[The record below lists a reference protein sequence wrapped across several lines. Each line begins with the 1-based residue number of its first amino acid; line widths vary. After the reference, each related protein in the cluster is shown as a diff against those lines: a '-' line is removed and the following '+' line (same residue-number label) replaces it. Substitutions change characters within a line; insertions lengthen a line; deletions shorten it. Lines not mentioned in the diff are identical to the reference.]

1 MGKPR
6 ILHIST
12 ASTWRGGE
20 QQLSYLIGEL
30 KDSTDQHV
38 ICAPD
43 SPMAADCER
52 QQIPYTVLVKRSGT
66 DPALAKG
73 VKRVA
78 RAHRAQLT
86 HAHDAHGHTAAVLAN
101 RLFNMRVPLVISR
114 RVDFPIHSAFSKRF
128 KYQGNSIA
136 QIICV
141 SQAIEDI
148 VANDLGSRDKLC
160 TVHSGI
166 DVDRFSRGKTGLLR
180 KELNLKDDQLII
192 GNVAAHA
199 PHKDLFTFIRTAKRL
214 LNKRQ
219 DLHFVSIGDG
229 PLTGEI
235 RQFAQ
240 AEGLE
245 NKLRFLGYRD
255 DVAALLPDFDLF
267 LMTSETEG
275 LGTSILDAFAAKVFV
290 ISTAAG
296 GIPEMVIDGETGL
309 LAPVADDVQLA
320 AQVGK
325 ALSMDRSPII
335 SAASEKLKG
344 FTKEATATKT
354 LAVYQDLL
362 AR

>member
-1 MGKPR
+1 
-6 ILHIST
+6 
-12 ASTWRGGE
+12 
-20 QQLSYLIGEL
+20 
-30 KDSTDQHV
+30 
-38 ICAPD
+38 
-43 SPMAADCER
+43 
-52 QQIPYTVLVKRSGT
+52 
-66 DPALAKG
+66 
-73 VKRVA
+73 
-78 RAHRAQLT
+78 
-86 HAHDAHGHTAAVLAN
+86 
-101 RLFNMRVPLVISR
+101 
-114 RVDFPIHSAFSKRF
+114 
-128 KYQGNSIA
+128 
-136 QIICV
+136 
-141 SQAIEDI
+141 
-148 VANDLGSRDKLC
+148 
-160 TVHSGI
+160 
-166 DVDRFSRGKTGLLR
+166 
-180 KELNLKDDQLII
+180 
-192 GNVAAHA
+192 
-199 PHKDLFTFIRTAKRL
+199 L